1 MAYYTIKQT
10 LENTEIIKN
19 SRFIGYVCSVQSE
32 IEAIAT
38 LQTIKQKHPD
48 ANHHCYAYIIQD
60 KQRFSDDGEPAG
72 TAGRPM
78 FEVLQKR
85 NLDHSLGIV
94 TRYFGGTKLGAGG
107 LVRAYSGS
115 LAKTLDAAGISLI
128 KDRSKLKLDI
138 PFAHMDSIYR
148 QLETIKECQIEE
160 TSYNE
165 TGTQL
170 TLELFEEDKEELIKQ
185 LIDLSRGAVSYSDA

>member
-1 MAYYTIKQT
+1 MAYYTIKQK
-10 LENTEIIKN
+10 LERTEIIKN
-19 SRFIGYVCSVQSE
+19 SRFIGFVTNVQSE
-32 IEAIAT
+32 KDALLEI
-38 LQTIKQKHPD
+38 QKIREQHPD

-60 KQRFSDDGEPAG
+60 KQRFSDDGEPGGA
-72 TAGRPM
+72 AGRPM

-85 NLDHSLGIV
+85 NLNHALGVV

-128 KDRSKLKLDI
+128 KDRSKLKLNI

-148 QLETIKECQIEE
+148 QLQTIKECQIEE
-160 TSYNE
+160 TNYTE
-165 TGTQL
+165 TSTQL
-170 TLELFEEDKEELIKQ
+170 TLELFEEDKTELIKQ
-185 LIDLSRGAVSYSDA
+185 LIELSRGALSYSDV

>member
-1 MAYYTIKQT
+1 MPYYTIKQT
-10 LENTEIIKN
+10 VKKTEIIKN

-32 IEAIAT
+32 DEALNI
-38 LQTIKQKHPD
+38 LQNIRKQHPD

-60 KQRFSDDGEPAG
+60 KQRFSDDGEPGG

-85 NLDHSLGIV
+85 KLDHSLGIV

-115 LAKTLDAAGISLI
+115 LAKTLDEAGISLI
-128 KDRSKLKLDI
+128 KDRSKLKLNI
-138 PFAHMDSIYR
+138 PFAHMDNIYR
-148 QLETIKECQIEE
+148 HLQTITECQIEE
-160 TSYNE
+160 TSYTE
-165 TGTQL
+165 TSTQL
-170 TLELFEEDKEELIKQ
+170 TLKLFEEDKEGLTKQ

>member
-1 MAYYTIKQT
+1 VAYYTIKQT

-19 SRFIGYVCSVQSE
+19 SRFLGYVCSVQSE

-160 TSYNE
+160 TNYTE

-170 TLELFEEDKEELIKQ
+170 TLELFEEDKEELIKH